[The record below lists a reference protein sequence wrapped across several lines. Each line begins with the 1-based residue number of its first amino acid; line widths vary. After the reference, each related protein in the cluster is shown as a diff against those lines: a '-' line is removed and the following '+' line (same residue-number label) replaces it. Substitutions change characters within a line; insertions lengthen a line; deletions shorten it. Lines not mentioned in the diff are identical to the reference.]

1 MGEKEMK
8 NGIPIPEGIVPP
20 NCGNHVRGDFGSCG
34 RNLDDLY
41 REKISNSIKI
51 GFESLS
57 NSLVECAL
65 ILSSEEYAKSLVKE
79 REDKKIEEAKKME
92 EAKKKDE
99 ERMKKLKEDSGKIL
113 DLYKEKLKDKIYSM
127 NVSDD
132 KKSEI
137 FNALI
142 ANSPSEENLLKYTG
156 REIMQCVKKAFCDA
170 VKEVRPELGIL
181 INESMILDPM
191 TLALIGP
198 GIKIP
203 PITFLNL
210 TLSDKLGDTS
220 DSAMRMQ
227 FTEQMKGKDLLSLL
241 TNSSSE

>member
-1 MGEKEMK
+1 MDEKERK
-8 NGIPIPEGIVPP
+8 NKTSTPD
-20 NCGNHVRGDFGSCG
+20 CGSHTRHICDSC
-34 RNLDDLY
+34 RSDDI
-41 REKISNSIKI
+41 EKISKSIKS
-51 GFESLS
+51 GFESLG
-57 NSLVECAL
+57 NSLIECSL

-92 EAKKKDE
+92 EAKKKDK

-113 DLYKEKLKDKIYSM
+113 DLYKEKLKDKIFSM
-127 NVSDD
+127 NISDD

-210 TLSDKLGDTS
+210 TLSDKFGDTS
-220 DSAMRMQ
+220 DAAMRMQ